1 MKYLHIRIY
10 DMFAAIS
17 AEPQFRHRLDSFLPD
32 QPEGDTISEIVR
44 IRNEFEEEE
53 KKKFKLPR
61 WIRRLKFPHVIEPQS
76 KCYLFNSEFL
86 FGGSF
91 PTKIYQKSNLHKRK
105 RHLPPIVTSESV
117 PSMNAVCE
125 SRKFVIVTTK

>member
-1 MKYLHIRIY
+1 
-10 DMFAAIS
+10 MFAAIS

-76 KCYLFNSEFL
+76 KFY
-86 FGGSF
+86 
-91 PTKIYQKSNLHKRK
+91 
-105 RHLPPIVTSESV
+105 V
-117 PSMNAVCE
+117 
-125 SRKFVIVTTK
+125 